1 MKRNLTSRRN
11 RRNRRRGQTLTEYVL
26 IIAVVVVAS
35 IGVLSA
41 FSTTV
46 QEKISGIIHAFGGE
60 EVETTDPIDALQDP
74 GSVGDNQ

>member
-46 QEKISGIIHAFGGE
+46 QEKNLRHYSRFRR
-60 EVETTDPIDALQDP
+60 
-74 GSVGDNQ
+74 